1 MSNGDW
7 YKVSWNDQSDAAG
20 YVDKA
25 IGTFQSELD
34 GINSETNAL
43 IGQWEDSSSQAAYR
57 ARQETWTRAATD
69 IMGALTSFK
78 ASLMTSADISSGTEA
93 TNTTIM
99 AGGA

>member
-20 YVDKA
+20 YVDRA

-43 IGQWEDSSSQAAYR
+43 LGQWEDSSSQAAYR
-57 ARQETWTRAATD
+57 ARQETWTRAATS
-69 IMGALTSFK
+69 IMEVLSKFK
-78 ASLMTSADISSGTEA
+78 ASLVTSAGISSGTEA
-93 TNTTIM
+93 ASATIM
-99 AGGA
+99 AR

>member
-57 ARQETWTRAATD
+57 ARQETWTKAATS
-69 IMGALTSFK
+69 IMEVLSKFK
-78 ASLMTSADISSGTEA
+78 ASLVTSAGISSNTESA
-93 TNTTIM
+93 NATIM
-99 AGGA
+99 AG